1 MPTLDVL
8 QGRLP
13 FPLLSASRFHTSVAA
28 HHGVLIQSP
37 GRDDSQGERLMI
49 QRHQRTINRPAEYR
63 GFGFLTGA
71 DVTLSFL
78 PADENFGIRFQRM
91 DLPGT
96 EPIPATLD
104 SVVPRQRRTAI
115 SRGKITVE
123 LIEHVMAALA
133 GLQIDNCLVQL
144 NAPEPPGADGSC
156 LPFVQILL
164 DAGIVEQAAQREIL
178 VICEESRTPSGADG
192 SEISVGPVFRRSL
205 VVSYELDYGPRS
217 PIKPQLL
224 TFEFSPETFVAN
236 IAFARTFILESD
248 VAALKAQGYGSRV
261 TEKDLLIFGQDGV
274 IGNQL
279 RSPDEC
285 ARHKILDCIGDFA
298 LLGCDIHG
306 HFRAYRSGHNLN
318 HAICQQVRTSQHV
331 ATPVAER
338 REVADSTTRRPNSA
352 MSSMSKALVTDN
364 STRSSRFDSPRTT
377 T

>member
-1 MPTLDVL
+1 MN
-8 QGRLP
+8 
-13 FPLLSASRFHTSVAA
+13 
-28 HHGVLIQSP
+28 
-37 GRDDSQGERLMI
+37 
-49 QRHQRTINRPAEYR
+49 QRYQRTIQRPVEFR

-71 DVTLSFL
+71 DVVLTFL
-78 PADENFGIRFQRM
+78 PADENYGIRFQRV
-91 DLPGT
+91 DLKGT

-104 SVVPRQRRTAI
+104 FVVPRKRRTAI
-115 SRGKITVE
+115 AQGSVTIE

-144 NAPEPPGADGSC
+144 DAPEPPGADGSC

-164 DAGIVEQAAQREIL
+164 EAGLVEQSAQRDIL
-178 VICEESRTPSGADG
+178 VVHSESRTPPQKDCSV
-192 SEISVGPVFRRSL
+192 ISAGPVFRRTL

-224 TFEFSPETFVAN
+224 TFEFSPETFVAS
-236 IAFARTFILESD
+236 IAFARTFILESE

-261 TEKDLLIFGQDGV
+261 TEKDLLIFGASGV

-298 LLGCDIHG
+298 LLGCDVHG

-318 HAICQQVRTSQHV
+318 HSICQQVRISQTKTV
-331 ATPVAER
+331 PIRKTA
-338 REVADSTTRRPNSA
+338 
-352 MSSMSKALVTDN
+352 
-364 STRSSRFDSPRTT
+364 
-377 T
+377 